1 MKTNKWLIR
10 IALVAIP
17 FIMYSCGSGKNIAG
31 SAGSGAGV
39 EKDSGR
45 KEQAKMKYLQKV
57 LDNATYARNITS
69 KIKFNISSGSKNIS
83 VAGSLHMRKDDVIR
97 IQLTPLGLIE
107 AGRLEFTKDY
117 VLIMDRIN
125 KEYIKA
131 DYSQVDFLRDNGID
145 FYALQA
151 LFWNELF
158 IPGEQKVK
166 DSSLKIYDVEM
177 SDNMSDNNIKLSKG
191 KLSCLWTAE
200 KASGM
205 IKNVVVSYKSG
216 THGVTSL
223 ECSYSAFKA
232 LDAKKFPSSL
242 ILNMKTD
249 ALKGGRKMGM
259 GIQMNSLNTDS
270 DWEPR
275 TNISG
280 KYRQVGVDDVMK
292 RILSL

>member
-1 MKTNKWLIR
+1 MRTNKWIIR
-10 IALVAIP
+10 VALAVMP
-17 FIMYSCGSGKNIAG
+17 LLMLSCGTGKNAAG
-31 SAGSGAGV
+31 NGNVGKYGTVDASR
-39 EKDSGR
+39 EETLKMDFLR
-45 KEQAKMKYLQKV
+45 KV
-57 LDNATYARNITS
+57 SDNAVYAKNITS
-69 KIKFNISSGSKNIS
+69 KIKFSIASGSKNIS

-97 IQLTPLGLIE
+97 IQLTPFGLME

-166 DSSLKIYDVEM
+166 DSSLRTYDVDM
-177 SDNMSDNNIKLSKG
+177 SAAKGNNVIRLSKG
-191 KLSCLWTAE
+191 KLDYIWTAG
-200 KASGM
+200 KQDGF
-205 IKNVVVSYKSG
+205 IKKVNVSYNSSSHG
-216 THGVTSL
+216 TTSL
-223 ECSYSAFKA
+223 ECGYSAFKA
-232 LDAKKFPSSL
+232 VGAKSFPSNLMLKMSTG
-242 ILNMKTD
+242 MV
-249 ALKGGRKMGM
+249 KGGKNISL
-259 GIQMNSLNTDS
+259 GIQMNALNTNS

-275 TNISG
+275 TNVSG
-280 KYRQVGVDDVMK
+280 KYRQVNVEDVMK